1 MIDCFEGYEFTYPV
15 EDWLMCNFRRR
26 LNTNLDYFQFA
37 EEFAV
42 NYIAAGMRKHGEFEQ
57 EWAHLRAQLISQLVL
72 YKTEDLLFP
81 LQNIL
86 VILDQALFL
95 EYEGYPIPNLLR

>member
-42 NYIAAGMRKHGEFEQ
+42 NYIAAGRRKYGEYEQ
-57 EWAHLRAQLISQLVL
+57 EWGRLRALLMSQLVL
-72 YKTEDLLFP
+72 YKSEGLPFP
-81 LQNIL
+81 FHNIL
-86 VILDQALFL
+86 IILDQALIL
-95 EYEGYPIPNLLR
+95 EYEGYLIPNLLR